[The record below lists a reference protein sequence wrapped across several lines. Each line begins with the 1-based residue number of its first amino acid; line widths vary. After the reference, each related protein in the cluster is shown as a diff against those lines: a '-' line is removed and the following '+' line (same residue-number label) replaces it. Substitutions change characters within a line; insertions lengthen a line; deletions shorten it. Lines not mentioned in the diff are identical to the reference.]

1 MKTSNSLDRTYQ
13 DHLEN
18 KNFSARTIK
27 SYCSSLRIFR
37 KYIAEYFSHDSDEMS
52 HVKEFFTNNQA
63 RRSYH
68 QNQDGNHHPSDG
80 TGKNE
85 M

>member
-1 MKTSNSLDRTYQ
+1 MKTSDCLDRAYQ
-13 DHLEN
+13 DHLEY
-18 KNFSARTIK
+18 KNYSDRTIK